1 MIKLWS
7 KNMNL
12 KESMRRFRT
21 KNLQEQL
28 DVSKKSAFL
37 KDLEADINSDSTVST
52 VATDPDLFN
61 PFPVRNPEVGLIF
74 DLLGSI
80 PILSKPSLLIKSIKK
95 YNQEGKISDN
105 LTMNLLSV
113 IPFSGNIIDIQQI
126 LKKLKTL
133 NND

>member
-1 MIKLWS
+1 
-7 KNMNL
+7 MNL

>member
-1 MIKLWS
+1 
-7 KNMNL
+7 MNL
-12 KESMRRFRT
+12 KESMRRFGT

-37 KDLEADINSDSTVST
+37 KDLEADINSDSSVST

-74 DLLGSI
+74 DLLDSI

-113 IPFSGNIIDIQQI
+113 IPQSGNIIDIQQI